1 MQAHAPGKT
10 NNTISSQPKENAN
23 FSFTIYTY
31 LEKSER
37 NNKTHEKIPRKDKR
51 HANLRPKENPLQKP
65 LLRQHRRHQRP
76 GSCRHP
82 KPKPQS
88 SIQNPGNLRKL
99 KNQLRIPSPRHQ
111 RTRPQKSRQLRQRKK
126 HHHAQIQRSPPPNR
140 LHPRRLLPHRHEKAI
155 PNHHRHHRPHLPNHP
170 IQRRQNR
177 LPGRTHPTRPKKSP
191 KLHPKRHHLT
201 PHSISIAL
209 TKHPIKTIS
218 HYSKKTHPH
227 PYAPKDRDRSETR
240 PGLFQYPS
248 VRLFT
253 HTLSDIGGPASK
265 KSKQAKPVKP
275 TPASP
280 TRADSVYVNRPNTGY
295 GKARAWF
302 RIGPVHPS

>member
-1 MQAHAPGKT
+1 M
-10 NNTISSQPKENAN
+10 KENEI

-37 NNKTHEKIPRKDKR
+37 NNKTHEKIPRKNKR

-82 KPKPQS
+82 KPKPQP

-191 KLHPKRHHLT
+191 KIHPKRHHLKPPFHIHLPYEI
-201 PHSISIAL
+201 PH
-209 TKHPIKTIS
+209 
-218 HYSKKTHPH
+218 
-227 PYAPKDRDRSETR
+227 KDNF
-240 PGLFQYPS
+240 PLFQKVPPS
-248 VRLFT
+248 PLRPQRQ
-253 HTLSDIGGPASK
+253 GPIRN
-265 KSKQAKPVKP
+265 Q
-275 TPASP
+275 
-280 TRADSVYVNRPNTGY
+280 
-295 GKARAWF
+295 ARAF
-302 RIGPVHPS
+302 PVSQCPAVHAHTV